1 VPRIRSDASRDEKT
15 EEVLEVAVR
24 QLRSGGYEALSVA
37 AIARELGIAQNAVYW
52 YFPSKDALFVAA
64 LERLLADVMARKP
77 KRDVGDLDRIIWFA
91 DQFAPLS
98 ALRGAMRRR
107 AQAAPVVA
115 DFVAGLD
122 DLLSRMLSHALA
134 SHVPAKELP
143 RAVETIRA
151 TVEGTFVQGL
161 GRRERQRVLR
171 YLLERIS
178 SPSHEPG

>member
-1 VPRIRSDASRDEKT
+1 MSRKVPRIRSDTSRDEKT
-15 EEVLEVAVR
+15 EEVLQLAVR
-24 QLRSGGYEALSVA
+24 QLRTGGYEALSVA

-77 KRDVGDLDRIIWFA
+77 KGAASDLDRILWFA

-98 ALRGAMRRR
+98 DLRGAMRRR

-115 DFVAGLD
+115 DFVARLD
-122 DLLSRMLSHALA
+122 DLLSRMLSNVLA

-143 RAVETIRA
+143 AAVQTVRA

-161 GRRERQRVLR
+161 SRRERQRVLR
-171 YLLERIS
+171 FLLERM
-178 SPSHEPG
+178 GAG